1 MSERLQWA
9 KEFVES
15 GYAIIPIDP
24 QSKKPVIKE
33 WEKYSTQPLSDED
46 KQKFL
51 KMVEDGYNYAVVC
64 GQHGLV
70 VLDFENKELLKS
82 WIGESVVN
90 DICSKTLCVDT
101 PHGGLHIYL
110 ISNDIP
116 PHKFNPA
123 FVKDNETVMDLQS
136 YKSYVLGPES
146 CINHKNCSTDK
157 CPWRGQDYTT
167 CYTAEMPL
175 GNVILGSDVDLK
187 GLLKFFIEK
196 GKKLGIEPSARLLEW
211 LGDEVKKED
220 EKLEKLKEE
229 MAKYDRFKGKTVEAI
244 REEVCKEISK
254 ELEELKGKDDKK
266 SKKWSAIL
274 TTAESA
280 VCEGK
285 TYAEIG
291 IDRSRG
297 DWAFY
302 YVLFSHGATNLD
314 VLEQLLP
321 SDSKVF
327 APKWDKYYV
336 HTVKKV
342 WEKVKPLLEFQAQV
356 KGKKEKE
363 AKKIAKSIITG
374 TILRLHKIKTFYQV
388 TGHNQAVI
396 GVFKWDKKKG
406 VYTPFDKG
414 LRKEIREI
422 AEMLEIRSR
431 DKTLAQ
437 LSKRDVDDIF
447 DEIKDLTLTPLPK
460 EPLRIAFKNGT
471 LEWTEKGIIWYDA
484 KERSP
489 KVYSFY
495 YLPWEVKVEEIEK
508 FMNKEIT
515 VKDIEE
521 LASRLCPKSL
531 ETFKQWVDDKWV
543 LLFEIIGYTLY
554 PEIKFRKAF
563 MVIGS
568 GGNGKSTYIN
578 LIKKILGD
586 YAVSISPREL
596 FDPQNRFIAGNLYH
610 KLANAVAESKNY
622 TIEDMDR
629 FKRLTGGDWITADVK
644 FKDPITFKNIAKLI
658 IASNNMPAVR
668 DTDDKAFWHRWVLV
682 EFPHEFKD
690 NDTWFDKVFTEEEI
704 NGIVTTSIMAI
715 SRAFQMGH
723 FDFEQNEKEVMD
735 LWLSHID
742 SVYSFV
748 KTYAEKGILT
758 VDPKNGDLVVEKK
771 RLYKMY
777 RDYCNT
783 MGFRGV
789 GPNSF
794 SRKLRTYFNI
804 STDRKVVGYK
814 DGKPIRR
821 KFLVGIGINELEAYR
836 QLNHETTIDEIK
848 EFLNYI
854 KENNN
859 TIKEFTDI
867 VKDFGDR
874 DKANKFV
881 KFCQDHRFCEP
892 RGMDIFE
899 IHLD

>member
-9 KEFVES
+9 KRFIEHGF
-15 GYAIIPIDP
+15 AIFPIDP
-24 QSKKPVIKE
+24 QSKKAVIKE
-33 WEKYSTQPLSDED
+33 WEKYSSQPLSEEER
-46 KQKFL
+46 QKFL
-51 KMVEDGYNYAVVC
+51 KMVEEGHNYAVPG

-70 VLDFENKELLKS
+70 VLDFEDKELLKA
-82 WIGESVVN
+82 WISEN
-90 DICSKTLCVDT
+90 ELNKLCKNTLCVNT
-101 PHGGLHIYL
+101 PHGGIHVYVTA
-110 ISNDIP
+110 DEIP
-116 PHKFNPA
+116 EHKFNPV
-123 FVKDNETVMDLQS
+123 FTKDGKGIADLQS
-136 YKSYVLGPES
+136 FKSYVLGPES
-146 CINHKNCSTDK
+146 CINHKQCNTDK
-157 CPWRGQDYTT
+157 CKWKGQDYTT
-167 CYTAEMPL
+167 CYTPINNNKIMKA
-175 GNVILGSDVDLK
+175 DLK
-187 GLLKFFIEK
+187 GLLKFLAEK
-196 GKKLGIEPSARLLEW
+196 GKRLGIELSSSARAW
-211 LGDEVKKED
+211 VSGGTSNEVED
-220 EKLEKLKEE
+220 DLEKLKEE

-266 SKKWSAIL
+266 SKKWSTIL
-274 TTAESA
+274 TTAKSV
-280 VCEGK
+280 VCDGK
-285 TYAEIG
+285 TYADIG

-297 DWAFY
+297 DWAFFRA
-302 YVLFSHGATNLD
+302 LLTHGVTNLE
-314 VLEQLLP
+314 VFEHLLP

-327 APKWDKYYV
+327 APKWDKYYI
-336 HTVKKV
+336 HTLKKA
-342 WEKVKPLLEFQAQV
+342 WELSKPALEFQAKA

-374 TILRLHKIKTFYQV
+374 AILRLHKIKTFYQV

-422 AEMLEIRSR
+422 AEMLEIRSFDR
-431 DKTLAQ
+431 TLAQ

-471 LEWTEKGIIWYDA
+471 LEWTDKGIIWYDA

-495 YLPWEVKVEEIEK
+495 YLPWEVKFEEIEK

-521 LASRLCPKSL
+521 LASRLCPKNL

-543 LLFEIIGYTLY
+543 LLFEVIGYTFY
-554 PEIKFRKAF
+554 PEIKLRKAF
-563 MVIGS
+563 MLVGS

-596 FDPQNRFIAGNLYH
+596 FDPQNRFIVGNLYH

-644 FKDPITFKNIAKLI
+644 FKDPITFKSIAKLV

-690 NDTWFDKVFTEEEI
+690 NDIWVDKIFTEEEI
-704 NGIVTTSIMAI
+704 NGIVTTSIVAI
-715 SRAFQMGH
+715 SRVFQVGH
-723 FDFEQNEKEVMD
+723 FDFEQSEKEVMD

-742 SVYSFV
+742 SVYSFM
-748 KTYAEKGILT
+748 KTYAERGILT
-758 VDPKNGDLVVEKK
+758 VDPRNGDLIVEKK
-771 RLYKMY
+771 KLYKMY
-777 RDYCNT
+777 RGYCSA

-794 SRKLRTYFNI
+794 SRKLREYFNI
-804 STDRKVVGYK
+804 STDRKVVGYE
-814 DGKPIRR
+814 DGKPIRK

-836 QLNHETTIDEIK
+836 QLNHEVTVDEVK
-848 EFLNYI
+848 VFLNYI

-859 TIKEFTDI
+859 VIKEFREI
-867 VKDFGDR
+867 VQDFGDR
-874 DKANKFV
+874 DKANRFI
-881 KFCQDHRFCEP
+881 KFCQDHKFCEP
-892 RGMDIFE
+892 RGVEAFE